1 MTWVSSWP
9 PSRCFKY
16 FRWPRV
22 IVPQSAGLGGR
33 TPAAVPAA
41 ASAAAP
47 GPSPAAPPAAVAAA
61 SAPAL
66 PIYQYFDPS
75 TAVSAAARQSL
86 CATGATAP
94 CCAVAATSVG
104 SCSLQTAR
112 CAFHLS
118 IIRHPARHPSY
129 CSWFFRLNVLSF
141 PNLPSFHSSLLPF
154 RGLFSPLPSPD
165 DFRPPPLLFS
175 CLSFLNSQV

>member
-1 MTWVSSWP
+1 MCGSLRPKAERQPTVAARWVLTWYQGPTMTWVSSWP

-94 CCAVAATSVG
+94 CCAV
-104 SCSLQTAR
+104 L
-112 CAFHLS
+112 
-118 IIRHPARHPSY
+118 
-129 CSWFFRLNVLSF
+129 
-141 PNLPSFHSSLLPF
+141 
-154 RGLFSPLPSPD
+154 PLPLVRAV
-165 DFRPPPLLFS
+165 FRQLDAPSTFPSSATLPVTPATALGFS
-175 CLSFLNSQV
+175 VSTF